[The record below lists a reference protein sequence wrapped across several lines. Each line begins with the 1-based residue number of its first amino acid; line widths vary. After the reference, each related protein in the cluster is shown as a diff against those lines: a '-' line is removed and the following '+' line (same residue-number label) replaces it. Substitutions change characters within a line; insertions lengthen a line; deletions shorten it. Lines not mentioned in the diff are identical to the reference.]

1 MQFGSFHY
9 LGGQKLTFWVS
20 GDPLGMLL
28 EIGRAVQTRGHL
40 PMQRGLLF
48 VETIRQDIRLGFRRL
63 CKSPGV
69 TLIAVLTLALGIGA
83 NTAVFTLAWTIIL
96 KGLPV
101 PHPDRLVEYVMDNG
115 APTTIGLSGPEFTIL
130 QREQRDCI
138 GLLAW
143 MSDRTVL
150 RLDGRSEQVPIQMLS
165 NNTFQVMEMRPY
177 LGNFF
182 SAREDAPENS
192 EGIPAIL
199 SYGLWQKEFNG
210 DASALGR
217 TLFVA
222 NLPVT
227 VIGVMPKPFEG
238 LTANFDPALYLPLS
252 FADRMYGNGFL
263 ESPRHFVYY
272 VLGRMKPGMTVAAA
286 NAEAMALE
294 PAIRREADPTGIYMN
309 QIFKGFR
316 LRAREGRSGI
326 SWVKEVYSRP
336 LLVLEILV
344 VFLLMLTCLNT
355 ALVMLARV
363 SGRQQEYAVRSA
375 LGAGRH
381 RLVRQV
387 LVETIL
393 LIVPGLAC
401 GVLIGWGSARAL
413 VTMLGSMG
421 SASSMDV
428 HPNAIILGFN
438 VGIGL
443 FLALGA
449 GLWPAL
455 RAATAHPAWD
465 LKAGDRSVAARQ
477 LGGWVVILQVAVS
490 ACLVAAA
497 VLLGGTL
504 GRFLTEDSGI
514 DAEGTALASIRLN
527 PNNSES
533 SERTVGALL
542 WSARNKPGVMAAG
555 FSGTAPLSGFAG
567 ASREFGVDSHGN
579 VHSDANVLDRWVSS
593 GYFSAAGTRLLR
605 GESSSAVA
613 AGAMAQCV
621 LSDNFAAT
629 VFPGESPVGRII
641 YPATEGQPDGANL
654 DPKAGCLV
662 VGVAENARLVSL
674 RAEAPHV
681 VYNVISPWVESE
693 ENRGLF
699 SRLGVNL
706 VVRART
712 SSLAVAALQDAVKET
727 IPGVEEVRYRTFH
740 QLEDSDLNRE
750 RMLVSVS
757 GSLAL
762 LALLLTALGL
772 YGLLM
777 RSVVLRTREIGIRVA
792 LGAQKSEVVMAVA
805 RKTMLDIG
813 AGLLAGE
820 AAAFFLTKGIRQLL
834 EIPQPR
840 TMTPYLWSSGILLLV
855 GAIAIFFP
863 ARRIISVDPIE
874 ALRTD

>member
-1 MQFGSFHY
+1 
-9 LGGQKLTFWVS
+9 
-20 GDPLGMLL
+20 
-28 EIGRAVQTRGHL
+28 
-40 PMQRGLLF
+40 MQRGLLF
-48 VETIRQDIRLGFRRL
+48 VETIQQDIRLGFRRL
-63 CKSPGV
+63 CKSSGV

-83 NTAVFTLAWTIIL
+83 NTAVFTLTWTIIL

-101 PHPDRLVEYVMDNG
+101 PHPERLVEYVMDNG
-115 APTTIGLSGPEFTIL
+115 EPTTIGLSGPEYAIL
-130 QREQRDCI
+130 RREQRDCI

-143 MSDRTVL
+143 MSDRAVL
-150 RLDGRSEQVPIQMLS
+150 RLNGRSEQVPIQMLS
-165 NNTFQVMEMRPY
+165 NNAFQVMEMRPY

-182 SAREDAPENS
+182 SAREDAPQTS
-192 EGIPAIL
+192 EGIPAVL
-199 SYGLWQKEFNG
+199 SYNLWQKEFNG

-252 FADRMYGNGFL
+252 FADRIYGNGFL
-263 ESPRHFVYY
+263 EGPSHFGFY
-272 VLGRMKPGMTVAAA
+272 VLGRLKPEMTVAAA
-286 NAEAMALE
+286 NAEAIALE

-309 QIFKGFR
+309 QFFKEYR

-336 LLVLEILV
+336 LQILEILV
-344 VFLLMLTCLNT
+344 VFLLVLSSLNT

-375 LGAGRH
+375 LGAGRY

-387 LVETIL
+387 LVETVL
-393 LIVPGLAC
+393 LVVPGLAC

-421 SASSMDV
+421 SASSMDI

-443 FLALGA
+443 FVALSA

-455 RAATAHPAWD
+455 RAARAHPAWD
-465 LKAGDRSVAARQ
+465 LKASDRSIAARQ

-490 ACLVAAA
+490 ASLVAAA

-504 GRFLTEDSGI
+504 GRLLTEDSGF
-514 DAEGTALASIRLN
+514 DAERTALASIHLN

-533 SERTVGALL
+533 SEPTVSALL
-542 WSARNKPGVMAAG
+542 RSVRNKPGVLAAG
-555 FSGTAPLSGFAG
+555 FSGTEPLSGFLG
-567 ASREFGVDSHGN
+567 ASHEFGVDTHGN
-579 VHSDANVLDRWVSS
+579 VHSDANVLARWVSPE
-593 GYFSAAGTRLLR
+593 YFSAVGTQLLR
-605 GESSSAVA
+605 GESSAPLG
-613 AGAMAQCV
+613 AGAMAQCM
-621 LSDNFAAT
+621 LSDNFAAK
-629 VFPGESPVGRII
+629 VFPGESAIGRIV
-641 YPATEGQPDGANL
+641 YASTAGQPDGANL

-662 VGVAENARLVSL
+662 VGIAENARLVSL
-674 RAEAPHV
+674 RAEPPHV
-681 VYNVISPWVESE
+681 VYNVISTRVESE
-693 ENRGLF
+693 ENRSLF
-699 SRLGVNL
+699 SHLGINL
-706 VVRART
+706 VVRAKT
-712 SSLAVAALQDAVKET
+712 SSLALAALQEAVKET
-727 IPGVEEVRYRTFH
+727 IPGTEEVRYRTFR

-792 LGAQKSEVVMAVA
+792 LGAQKSGVVIAVA
-805 RKTMLDIG
+805 TKSMLDIG

-820 AAAFFLTKGIRQLL
+820 AVAFFLTKWIRQLL
-834 EIPQPR
+834 ETPQP
-840 TMTPYLWSSGILLLV
+840 TTITPYLWSSGILLLV

-863 ARRIISVDPIE
+863 ARRIVSVDPVQ
-874 ALRTD
+874 ALRTE